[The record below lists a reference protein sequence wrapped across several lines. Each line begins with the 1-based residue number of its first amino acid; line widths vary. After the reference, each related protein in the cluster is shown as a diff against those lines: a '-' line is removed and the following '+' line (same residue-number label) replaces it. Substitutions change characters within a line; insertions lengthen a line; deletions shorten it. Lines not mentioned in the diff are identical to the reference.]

1 MIIDTNLF
9 KKKNIFTLNFLT
21 KWGTV
26 LTIIFLISLFSILMP
41 DTFPTIS
48 NFTTILRSISIVT
61 IIAIG
66 VTISL
71 TVNGFDLSV
80 GSTATFSDAL
90 IMTLFIWYNKTTGI
104 SIIITLCISMIIAV
118 INSFFIVKIKIPDML
133 VTLAT
138 MFIFQGVAMT
148 YSGGG
153 SVSENMAKL
162 DGTPTTGKVPELF
175 SKFGQAPWIIILMLI
190 IVIIVHIFLTYTKYG
205 RYLYSVGGNL
215 EAARLSGI
223 PVNKYRTFAYFLS
236 TFFAALGGILLA
248 SRVGSAQ
255 INAGAGYLMP
265 SVAAAYI
272 GFSVAGIG
280 KPNAIGTLVGAL
292 LVGVLEN
299 GLVMLSVPYYSL
311 DIVKGAVLIIALA
324 STYFRSKN

>member
-1 MIIDTNLF
+1 MGDVKGNA
-9 KKKNIFTLNFLT
+9 KKFSILDFLT

-26 LTIIFLISLFSILMP
+26 LTIIFLIVLFTTLMP
-41 DTFPTIS
+41 TTFLTVS

-61 IIAIG
+61 VIAIG

-80 GSTATFSDAL
+80 GSTATFADAL
-90 IMTLFIWYNKTTGI
+90 IMTMFIWRGMSTGM
-104 SIIITLCISMIIAV
+104 SIVATLVITMIIAAV
-118 INSFFIVKIKIPDML
+118 NSYFIVKVKVPDML
-133 VTLAT
+133 VTLAS

-153 SVSENMAKL
+153 SVSENMSRL
-162 DGTPTTGKVPELF
+162 DGTPTIGKVPEF
-175 SKFGQAPWIIILMLI
+175 FGTFGQAPWIIIIML
-190 IVIIVHIFLTYTKYG
+190 VVVVAVHIFLTYTKHG
-205 RYLYSVGGNL
+205 RYMYVVGGNL

-223 PVNKYRTFAYFLS
+223 NVNRYRTLAYFLS
-236 TFFAALGGILLA
+236 TFFASLGGILLA

-272 GFSVAGIG
+272 GFSVAGAG
-280 KPNAIGTLVGAL
+280 KPNAIGTLIGAL
-292 LVGVLEN
+292 LVGILEN

-324 STYFRSKN
+324 STYFRTRD

>member
-1 MIIDTNLF
+1 
-9 KKKNIFTLNFLT
+9 
-21 KWGTV
+21 
-26 LTIIFLISLFSILMP
+26 
-41 DTFPTIS
+41 
-48 NFTTILRSISIVT
+48 
-61 IIAIG
+61 
-66 VTISL
+66 
-71 TVNGFDLSV
+71 
-80 GSTATFSDAL
+80 
-90 IMTLFIWYNKTTGI
+90 
-104 SIIITLCISMIIAV
+104 
-118 INSFFIVKIKIPDML
+118 
-133 VTLAT
+133 
-138 MFIFQGVAMT
+138 MT

-153 SVSENMAKL
+153 SVSENMSRL

-175 SKFGQAPWIIILMLI
+175 SKFGQAPWIIILMLV
-190 IVIIVHIFLTYTKYG
+190 IVILVHIFLTYTKHG

-215 EAARLSGI
+215 EAAKLSGI
-223 PVNKYRTFAYFLS
+223 PVNRYRALAYILS
-236 TFFAALGGILLA
+236 TFFATLGGILLA

-280 KPNAIGTLVGAL
+280 KANAIGTLVGAL

-311 DIVKGAVLIIALA
+311 DIVKGVVLIIALA